1 MGRNAVTNPLPPNAI
16 ADPARRNVLK
26 FSLAAAATSVAGMA
40 SIVHAQRARTFRF
53 GSPVPAGS
61 NYFKAQE
68 IFAEEITKLSSGKLK
83 VELYPSFQL
92 GSIKDMLT
100 NTQLG
105 TQSIGMAVPA
115 WFAGYAKPIDVFSMP
130 FIVGSLD
137 RLRAGLDGPFGKRM
151 MALTEPAGFKIIGH
165 WIMGPRQIV
174 NNVRPI
180 HKPEDLAGLKIR
192 VITSPVFIETFKAL
206 GANPVG
212 LDAAEMY
219 LALQQKTV
227 DGVDNAAVD
236 LINLKL
242 YEVSKYLSL
251 TAHITDFFIVA
262 MNKPLWDSLS
272 PEERGMFEAA
282 MKKSM
287 DWEWGAQPEAIKVA
301 TDKLKTLMQSNDITP
316 AERDAFVK
324 ATRPV
329 YQQFEPS
336 IGKNVIEEAI
346 KTLGLP
352 A

>member
-1 MGRNAVTNPLPPNAI
+1 MTKSPPKNGI
-16 ADPARRNVLK
+16 ADPARRKVLEL
-26 FSLAAAATSVAGMA
+26 SLAAAVAGIA
-40 SIVHAQRARTFRF
+40 GAPSIVRAQRVKTLRF
-53 GSPVPAGS
+53 GSPVPVGS
-61 NYFKAQE
+61 TYYKAQE
-68 IFAEEITKLSSGKLK
+68 VFAEEVTKLSGGRIKI
-83 VELYPSFQL
+83 ELYPSFQL

-137 RLRAGLDGPFGKRM
+137 RLRAGLDGPFGQKM
-151 MALTEPAGFKIIGH
+151 MALTEPAGFKILGH

-174 NNVRPI
+174 NNTRPI

-236 LINLKL
+236 LVNLKL
-242 YEVSKYLSL
+242 FEVSKYLSL

-262 MNKPLWDSLS
+262 MNKTLWDGFSS
-272 PEERGMFEAA
+272 EEQGMFRAA

-287 DWEWGAQPEAIKVA
+287 DWEWNAQPEAIKVD
-301 TDKLKTLMQSNDITP
+301 TEKLKTLMQSNDITA
-316 AERDAFVK
+316 AERKAFVN

-329 YQQFEPS
+329 YTKFESS
-336 IGKNVIEEAI
+336 IGKNVLDEAT
-346 KTLGLP
+346 KALGS
-352 A
+352 AA